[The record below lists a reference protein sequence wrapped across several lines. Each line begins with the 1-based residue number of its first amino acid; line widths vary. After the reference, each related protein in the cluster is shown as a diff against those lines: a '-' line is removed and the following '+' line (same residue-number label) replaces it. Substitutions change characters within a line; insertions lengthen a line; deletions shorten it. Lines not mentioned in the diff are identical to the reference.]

1 MLVKSIIDS
10 TTNQNDEEIKMKNKN
25 SKPAITD
32 QSKKSRAELFFDN
45 IDTEEKLLKSFRKKK
60 STTLDGL
67 PELNAIKIGRS

>member
-10 TTNQNDEEIKMKNKN
+10 TTKQNNEEIKMKNKN

-32 QSKKSRAELFFDN
+32 QPKKSRAQLFFDN
-45 IDTEEKLLKSFRKKK
+45 LDTEEKLLKSFRKKK